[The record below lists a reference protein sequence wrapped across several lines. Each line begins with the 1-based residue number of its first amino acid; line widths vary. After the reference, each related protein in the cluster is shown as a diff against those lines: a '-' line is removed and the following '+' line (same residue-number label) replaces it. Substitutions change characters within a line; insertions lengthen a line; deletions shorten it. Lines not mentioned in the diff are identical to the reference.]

1 MAGIADAGVVD
12 LVAQEGDGRFVAI
25 MLEERPWGCTPDQ
38 VAQLRTKLNAYAS
51 FITEGQYVSQVP
63 SAAGQRVTVQLRCA
77 EPPPD
82 DVAALLAV
90 AEEQLESHGIGFE
103 LVVVDYL

>member
-25 MLEERPWGCTPDQ
+25 MIEDRPWGSTPDQ
-38 VAQLRTKLNAYAS
+38 VAQLRAKLNAYAS

-63 SAAGQRVTVQLRCA
+63 NAAGQHVTVQLRCA
-77 EPPPD
+77 EPPPAD
-82 DVAALLAV
+82 IAALLEFARD
-90 AEEQLESHGIGFE
+90 QLESLGIGFE
-103 LVVVDYL
+103 LLVVDYL